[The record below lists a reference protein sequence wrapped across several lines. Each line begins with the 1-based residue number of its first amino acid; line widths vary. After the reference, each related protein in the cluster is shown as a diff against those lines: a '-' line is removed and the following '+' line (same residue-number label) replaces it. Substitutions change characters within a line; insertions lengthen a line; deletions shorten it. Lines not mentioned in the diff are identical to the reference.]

1 MYDYVIV
8 THIPAFYKV
17 NLYNQLAKKLNIFVI
32 FLAANTNEKRA
43 NDFVALNDVSFEYEI
58 LFPGNLQ
65 ERNSSANI
73 RLLRSILKSFQYKRI
88 LVSGWDLREFWYVI
102 FTNSKSKNCLA
113 LESTINESKTT
124 GPQAI
129 IKKIFLS
136 RVSKVFASGTLH
148 RELLVKLGYKGD
160 VKVTKGVG
168 IINKPSF
175 DKEAREFRRNFLY
188 VGRLSEVKNLERL
201 VKVFNSIEDYN
212 LTIIG
217 EGEQKEYLQKIAT
230 SNNIVFK
237 HAIENKKL
245 KEEFFN
251 HDIFILPSL
260 VEPWGLVV
268 EEAFYFG
275 LPVVISQSCGARD
288 IVKND
293 INGYWID
300 PENIDELISLIQA
313 INSDKYHELITGV
326 EKFSLNTKDI
336 EQVEA
341 YL

>member
-43 NDFVALNDVSFEYEI
+43 DDFVGLDNACFECKVLYS
-58 LFPGNLQ
+58 GNLQ
-65 ERNSSANI
+65 KRSSSANI
-73 RLLRSILKSFQYKRI
+73 RCLKNILKNLKYKKV
-88 LVSGWDLREFWYVI
+88 LVSGWDLREFWYLI
-102 FTNSKSKNCLA
+102 FANSKSKNCLA

-124 GPQAI
+124 GTQGI

-136 RVSKVFASGTLH
+136 RISTVFASGTLH
-148 RELLVKLGYKGD
+148 RQLLMRLGYSGD
-160 VKVTKGVG
+160 IKITKGVG

-175 DKEAREFRRNFLY
+175 NKEAKEYHKKILY
-188 VGRLSEVKNLERL
+188 VGRLSAIKNLERL
-201 VKVFNSIEDYN
+201 VQVFNRLEDCS

-217 EGEQKEYLQKIAT
+217 VGEQKEYLQKI
-230 SNNIVFK
+230 SNKNITFK
-237 HAIENKKL
+237 PAIENKKI
-245 KEEFFN
+245 KEEFLS
-251 HDIFILPSL
+251 HDVFILPSL

-275 LPVVISQSCGARD
+275 LPVIISQNCGARD
-288 IVKND
+288 IVNND

-300 PENIDELISLIQA
+300 PENVDELTSVIQK
-313 INSDKYHELITGV
+313 IDSNKYYELILGV
-326 EKFSLNTKDI
+326 EKFSVNTKDVQ
-336 EQVEA
+336 QVEA

>member
-32 FLAANTNEKRA
+32 FLATNTNEKRA
-43 NDFVALNDVSFEYEI
+43 DDFVGLDNACFEYKV
-58 LFPGNLQ
+58 LYSGNLQ
-65 ERNSSANI
+65 ERSSSANI
-73 RLLRSILKSFQYKRI
+73 RYLKNILKSLKYKKI
-88 LVSGWDLREFWYVI
+88 LVGGWDLHEFWYLI
-102 FTNSKSKNCLA
+102 FANCKSKNCLA

-124 GPQAI
+124 GPQGI

-136 RVSKVFASGTLH
+136 RISTVFASGTLH
-148 RELLVKLGYKGD
+148 RQLLMKLGYSGD
-160 VKVTKGVG
+160 IKITKGVG

-175 DKEAREFRRNFLY
+175 NKEAKEYHKKILY
-188 VGRLSEVKNLERL
+188 VGRLSAIKNLERL
-201 VKVFNSIEDYN
+201 VQVFNRLEDCS

-217 EGEQKEYLQKIAT
+217 VGEQKEYLQKI
-230 SNNIVFK
+230 SNKNIIFK
-237 HAIENKKL
+237 SDIENKKL
-245 KEEFFN
+245 KEEFLS
-251 HDIFILPSL
+251 HDVFILPSL

-275 LPVVISQSCGARD
+275 LPVIISQNCGARD
-288 IVKND
+288 IVNNG

-300 PENIDELISLIQA
+300 PENVDELTSIIQK
-313 INSDKYHELITGV
+313 INSNKYYELILGV
-326 EKFSLNTKDI
+326 EKFSVNAKDVQ
-336 EQVEA
+336 QVEA

>member
-43 NDFVALNDVSFEYEI
+43 DDFVGLDNACFECKVLYS
-58 LFPGNLQ
+58 GNLQ
-65 ERNSSANI
+65 ERSSSVNI
-73 RLLRSILKSFQYKRI
+73 RCLKNIFKSLKYKKV
-88 LVSGWDLREFWYVI
+88 LVSGWDLREFWYLI
-102 FTNSKSKNCLA
+102 FANRKSKNCLA

-124 GPQAI
+124 GPQGI

-136 RVSKVFASGTLH
+136 RISTVFASGTLH
-148 RELLVKLGYKGD
+148 RQLLMGLGYSGD
-160 VKVTKGVG
+160 IKITKGVG

-175 DKEAREFRRNFLY
+175 NKEAKEYHKKILY
-188 VGRLSEVKNLERL
+188 VGRLSAIKNLERL
-201 VKVFNSIEDYN
+201 VQVFNRLEDCS

-217 EGEQKEYLQKIAT
+217 VDEQKEYLQKI
-230 SNNIVFK
+230 SNKNIIFK
-237 HAIENKKL
+237 PAIENKKL
-245 KEEFFN
+245 KEEFLS
-251 HDIFILPSL
+251 HDVFILPSL

-275 LPVVISQSCGARD
+275 LPVIISQNCGARD
-288 IVKND
+288 IVNNG

-300 PENIDELISLIQA
+300 PENVDELTSVIQK
-313 INSDKYHELITGV
+313 IDSNKYYELILGV
-326 EKFSLNTKDI
+326 EKFSVNAKDVQ
-336 EQVEA
+336 QVEA

>member
-32 FLAANTNEKRA
+32 FLASNTNEKRA
-43 NDFVALNDVSFEYEI
+43 DDFVGLDNVSFEYQV
-58 LFPGNLQ
+58 LFSGNLQ
-65 ERNSSANI
+65 QRNSSANI
-73 RLLRSILKSFQYKRI
+73 KRLRSILKSFQYKKI
-88 LVSGWDLREFWYVI
+88 LVSGWDLLEFWYVI
-102 FTNSKSKNCLA
+102 FANRKNKNCLA
-113 LESTINESKTT
+113 LESTVNESKTT
-124 GPQAI
+124 GAQGL

-136 RVSKVFASGTLH
+136 RIATVFASGTIH
-148 RELLVKLGYKGD
+148 RELLLQLGYRGD
-160 VKVTKGVG
+160 IKITKGVG

-175 DKEAREFRRNFLY
+175 NKEVREYHKKFLY
-188 VGRLSEVKNLERL
+188 VGRLSAIKNLERL
-201 VKVFNSIEDYN
+201 VQVFNNLKDYS

-217 EGEQKEYLQKIAT
+217 EGEQREYLQKIAS
-230 SNNIVFK
+230 SNIIFK
-237 HAIENKKL
+237 PAIDNKKL
-245 KEEFFN
+245 KNEFLS
-251 HDIFILPSL
+251 HDVFVLPSL

-275 LPVVISQSCGARD
+275 LPVIISQNCGARD
-288 IVKND
+288 IVKDN

-300 PENIDELISLIQA
+300 PENIDELISLIQT
-313 INSDKYHELITGV
+313 INSDKCHELITGV
-326 EKFSLNTKDI
+326 EKFSLNAKDI

>member
-43 NDFVALNDVSFEYEI
+43 DDFVALNDVSFEYKI

-65 ERNSSANI
+65 ERNFSANI
-73 RLLRSILKSFQYKRI
+73 RLLRSILKSFQYKKI

-113 LESTINESKTT
+113 LESTINESKVT

-136 RVSKVFASGTLH
+136 RVSKVFASGDLH
-148 RELLVKLGYKGD
+148 RELLVKLGYRGN
-160 VKVTKGVG
+160 VKITKGVG
-168 IINKPSF
+168 IINKPIF
-175 DKEAREFRRNFLY
+175 NREAREYHKKFLY
-188 VGRLSEVKNLERL
+188 IGRLSEVKNLERL
-201 VKVFNSIEDYN
+201 VQVFNSIEDYS

-217 EGEQKEYLQKIAT
+217 EGEQKDYLHKIAT
-230 SNNIVFK
+230 SNNIIFK
-237 HAIENKKL
+237 SAIENKKL
-245 KEEFFN
+245 KEEFLN

-275 LPVVISQSCGARD
+275 LPVIISQNCGARD

-300 PENIDELISLIQA
+300 PKNIDEMVSLIRK
-313 INSDKYHELITGV
+313 INSNKYYGLIAGV
-326 EKFSLNTKDI
+326 EKFSLNDKDI
-336 EQVEA
+336 KQIEA